1 MASVPLLDRYRLVLH
16 GGGVVALLA
25 MDDAASL
32 SCDHAAA
39 TSGEIR
45 MAGFREPTITGGG
58 GTGAFRRGRF
68 KRGV

>member
-1 MASVPLLDRYRLVLH
+1 M
-16 GGGVVALLA
+16 ALLA